1 MTNQYHTIV
10 VNTMTSD
17 TLHILLRKIDRF
29 IRRYYMNQL
38 LKGLILFG
46 AALFILSIL
55 FIGLEYVGYLPTNVR
70 FTLFYAFIG
79 FNGFVLIKYVILPL
93 LGMIRIGKRISPA
106 QAARLLGKYYPEE
119 IQDKIT
125 NVIQLK
131 DYLDKHPENAEII
144 MAGIDQK
151 AKQTSVIPFH
161 KAIPLHGNLRF
172 IPYVLVPMIII
183 GGVYLMQP
191 ATLLEPAQ
199 RIVRYDVA
207 FERPRPFQFE
217 MQSASQAFRNDD
229 VEVALKASGQVMP
242 SEAYIVFNNSRY
254 RLHKDGSDKFTHQ
267 IRNIQQD
274 KRFYVE
280 AEGFRFGPYD
290 IDVLERASFTH
301 FHIHVDYPEYTG
313 LSDDEFTNMGDLSVI
328 YGSEVTWT
336 FFTNPIA
343 DVEFSLEDE
352 LLDPET
358 VSTGEHR
365 VRHTVDDSFDYQVLA
380 YDAEHGAG
388 DSIAYHVQMV
398 RDEYPR
404 IAVEEHR
411 DDVLQAHLFYRGT
424 IEDDFGFT
432 GLDFHYRVMDQAQ
445 INRGEEVDFFT
456 ESMDIDPYLRNQ
468 TFHHHFDLQSIY
480 VRPGET
486 VEIYFTVYD
495 NDPLKGPKGT
505 DSRIFSHYIPTEE
518 EILAERREGEE
529 RIEQGLEDGSGE
541 VRQARDQIDELRK
554 SLLDSE
560 RAGWEEREAMEQ
572 LLQKKEEM
580 EKQLQEIS
588 DMKKETETRSEQF
601 MESSER
607 LQEKQ
612 QELQKLFD
620 EVMSDEMKELFDRLR
635 ERLDEMSRDEI
646 YEQLDQM
653 DFEFQDMEMRMDR
666 TLEMFRQFA
675 MERLLEESI
684 NRLEQL
690 SEQQEELREE
700 TGAGGDEDD
709 IRDAQEQLNQS
720 YEQIKDMLEEFRET
734 NEKLS
739 KPRDMQ
745 DTRDQEDAISDDL
758 HDALDQLQQQNPDQA
773 MPFQQDAGQKMQ
785 DLGDNLMQMQEEMF
799 QQHLAEDARAIRMI
813 LENLLRSSFAQEDL
827 LLETRQ
833 ANVNDPQ
840 FPELIREQRKIES
853 DMEMINDSLVA
864 LSQRQMAIQ
873 SFVTREVAEIN
884 HQMRSAID
892 HMINRRR
899 HQSSS
904 RQQHVMT
911 HINNLALMLNESLQD
926 IQQQMAMGEGM
937 GEDQQP
943 GEGQSFQ
950 NLREMQEQLNEML
963 EQMQDGFEPMPGE
976 TGDQPMSTSEQ
987 MARMAAEQE
996 AIRNKLREL
1005 ADEMRSQGEEGT
1017 EALQELQMEM
1027 EESELDMLRK
1037 ELSTETLDR
1046 QERILTRLLEHERA
1060 ERQQETEDRREGTT
1074 AEEWEISNPE
1084 DFFEYNRI
1092 REREV
1097 EMLRSLPPGL
1107 RPFYR
1112 SLVEQYFLHID

>member
-1 MTNQYHTIV
+1 M
-10 VNTMTSD
+10 SD
-17 TLHILLRKIDRF
+17 TLHILLKKIDRF
-29 IRRYYMNQL
+29 IRRYYANQL

-46 AALFILSIL
+46 ASLFILTLL
-55 FIGLEYVGYLPTNVR
+55 FVGLEYFGYFPTNVR
-70 FTLFYAFIG
+70 FALFYAFIL

-93 LGMIRIGKRISPA
+93 LGIIRIGRRISPE
-106 QAARLLGKYYPEE
+106 QAARLIGKYYPDE

-131 DYLDKHPENAEII
+131 EFLEKNPENAGII

-151 AKQTSVIPFH
+151 ARQTSIIPFH

-172 IPYVLVPMIII
+172 IPYVLVPLIII
-183 GGVYLMQP
+183 VGVYLMQP

-207 FERPRPFQFE
+207 FERPRPFQFS

-229 VEVALKASGQVMP
+229 VEITMKASGQVMP

-254 RLHKDGSDKFTHQ
+254 RLHKSGSDLFTHQ

-274 KRFYVE
+274 KRFYLE
-280 AEGFRFGPYD
+280 AQGFRFGPYH
-290 IDVLERASFTH
+290 IDVLERASFSH

-328 YGSEVTWT
+328 QGAEVTWT
-336 FFTNPIA
+336 FFTNALAQVKFAI
-343 DVEFSLEDE
+343 EDE
-352 LLDPET
+352 GIETET
-358 VSTGEHR
+358 VRTGQHR
-365 VRHTVDDSFDYQVLA
+365 VQHTINSSFDYEVTA
-380 YDAEHGAG
+380 YDEEHGQG
-388 DSIAYHVQMV
+388 DSIAYQVEMI

-411 DDVLQAHLFYRGT
+411 DDVLLAHLFFRGT

-432 GLDFHYRVMDQAQ
+432 GLDFHYRVMDQGQ
-445 INRGEEVDFFT
+445 VNRGEEVDFFT

-468 TFHHHFDLQSIY
+468 TFYHHFDLQSIY
-480 VRPGET
+480 VQPGET

-495 NDPLKGPKGT
+495 NDPLQGPKQT
-505 DSRIFSHYIPTEE
+505 ESRIFSHYIPTEE
-518 EILAERREGEE
+518 EILTERREGEE

-560 RAGWEEREAMEQ
+560 RVGWEEREAMEQ
-572 LLQKKEEM
+572 LLEKKEEM
-580 EKQLQEIS
+580 EKQLQEMS
-588 DMKKETETRSEQF
+588 DLKKETETRSEQF

-607 LQEKQ
+607 IQEKQ
-612 QELQKLFD
+612 EELQRLFD
-620 EVMSDEMKELFDRLR
+620 EVMSDELKELFDMLR
-635 ERLDEMSRDEI
+635 EGLDEMSRDEI

-653 DFEFQDMEMRMDR
+653 DFEFQDLEMRMDR

-690 SEQQEELREE
+690 AEQQQELQEE
-700 TGAGGDEDD
+700 TAAGGDEGELS
-709 IRDAQEQLNQS
+709 DAQEQLNEA
-720 YEQIKDMLEEFRET
+720 YERIKDMLEEFRET

-739 KPRDMQ
+739 RPREMQ
-745 DTRDQEDAISDDL
+745 DTREQEDAISDDL
-758 HDALDQLQQQNPDQA
+758 EDALEQMQQQNMEEA
-773 MPFQQDAGQKMQ
+773 MPFQQDAGEKMQ
-785 DLGDNLMQMQEEMF
+785 DLGNTLMQMQEEMF
-799 QQHLAEDARAIRMI
+799 QEQLAEDARAIRVI

-833 ANVNDPQ
+833 ANVNNPSYPD
-840 FPELIREQRKIES
+840 LIREQRKIES

-864 LSQRQMAIQ
+864 LSKRQIAIQ

-884 HQMRSAID
+884 HQMREAID

-904 RQQHVMT
+904 RQQYVMT
-911 HINNLALMLNESLQD
+911 HINNLALLLNESLQD

-937 GEDQQP
+937 GEDMQD

-976 TGDQPMSTSEQ
+976 TGEPQMSTSEQ

-1017 EALQELQMEM
+1017 EELMELQREM
-1027 EESELDMLRK
+1027 EQSELDMLRK
-1037 ELSTETLDR
+1037 ELSTQTIER

-1060 ERQQETEDRREGTT
+1060 ERQQEAEDRREGTT

-1097 EMLRSLPPGL
+1097 EMLRSLPPDL

-1112 SLVEQYFLHID
+1112 ALVEQYFLHID

>member
-1 MTNQYHTIV
+1 MSN
-10 VNTMTSD
+10 
-17 TLHILLRKIDRF
+17 TLHILLKKIDRF

-38 LKGLILFG
+38 LKGLILFS

-55 FIGLEYVGYLPTNVR
+55 FIGLEYFGYFSSNVR
-70 FTLFYAFIG
+70 FILFYAFIA

-106 QAARLLGKYYPEE
+106 QAARLLGKFYPEE

-131 DYLDKHPENAEII
+131 EFLENNPANAELI

-151 AKQTSVIPFH
+151 AKQASVIPFH

-172 IPYVLVPMIII
+172 IPYVILPMIII
-183 GGVYLMQP
+183 GGVYMMQP

-199 RIVRYDVA
+199 RIMQYDVT
-207 FERPRPFQFE
+207 FERPRPFHFE
-217 MQSASQAFRNDD
+217 MHSAGKAFRNDD
-229 VEVALKASGQVMP
+229 VEVTMQATGQIMP
-242 SEAYIVFNNSRY
+242 AEAYIVFNNSRY
-254 RLHKDGSDKFTHQ
+254 RLNKTDSDLFTYQ
-267 IRNIQQD
+267 IRNIRQD
-274 KRFYVE
+274 KIFYVE
-280 AEGFRFGPYD
+280 AQGFTFGPYD
-290 IDVLERASFTH
+290 IQVLERASFAH
-301 FHIHVDYPEYTG
+301 FHIHVNYPEYTG

-328 YGSEVTWT
+328 DGSEVTWT
-336 FFTNPIA
+336 FFTNDIA
-343 DVEFSLEDE
+343 EVEFTLEGDE
-352 LLDPET
+352 HET
-358 VSTGEHR
+358 ETIATGQHR
-365 VRHTVDDSFDYQVLA
+365 VRHTINSSFDYQVFA
-380 YDAEHGAG
+380 YDADHGYG
-388 DSIAYHVQMV
+388 DSIAYHVQMI

-432 GLDFHYRVMDQAQ
+432 RLDFHYRVMDQTH
-445 INRGEEVDFFT
+445 INRGEDIEFFT

-468 TFHHHFDLQSIY
+468 TFYHHFDLQSIY

-486 VEIYFTVYD
+486 IEIYFTVYD
-495 NDPLKGPKGT
+495 NDPLRGPKQT
-505 DSRIFSHYIPTEE
+505 ESRIFSHYIPTEE

-529 RIEQGLEDGSGE
+529 LIERGLEDGSGE
-541 VRQARDQIDELRK
+541 VRHARDQIDELRR
-554 SLLDSE
+554 SLLDSD
-560 RAGWEEREAMEQ
+560 RVGWEEREAMEQ
-572 LLQKKEEM
+572 LLEKKEAM
-580 EKQLQEIS
+580 EEQLRELS

-607 LQEKQ
+607 IQEKQ
-612 QELQKLFD
+612 EELQRLFD
-620 EVMSDEMKELFDRLR
+620 EVMSDELKELFDKLR
-635 ERLDEMSRDEI
+635 DGLDEMSRDEI

-653 DFEFQDMEMRMDR
+653 DFEFQDLEMRMDR

-690 SEQQEELREE
+690 AEEQRELQEE
-700 TGAGGDEDD
+700 TGAGGDEEE
-709 IRDAQEQLNQS
+709 IRDAQEELNEA
-720 YEQIKDMLEEFRET
+720 YDHIKDMLEEFRET

-739 KPRDMQ
+739 RPREMQ

-758 HDALDQLQQQNPDQA
+758 QDALEQLQQQNQEQA
-773 MPFQQDAGQKMQ
+773 MPFQQDAGEKMQ
-785 DLGDNLMQMQEEMF
+785 DMGNTLMQMQEEMF

-813 LENLLRSSFAQEDL
+813 LENLLRSSFSQEDL

-833 ANVNDPQ
+833 ANVNDPR

-864 LSQRQMAIQ
+864 LSKRQMAIQ
-873 SFVTREVAEIN
+873 SYVTREVAEIN
-884 HQMRSAID
+884 HQMRQAID

-899 HQSSS
+899 HQSSG

-911 HINNLALMLNESLQD
+911 HINNLALLLNESLQN
-926 IQQQMAMGEGM
+926 IQQQMAMGQGM
-937 GEDQQP
+937 GDDMQP

-963 EQMQDGFEPMPGE
+963 QQMQDGFEPMPGE
-976 TGDQPMSTSEQ
+976 TGEQQMSTSEQ

-996 AIRNKLREL
+996 AIRNRLREL

-1017 EALQELQMEM
+1017 EGLQELQREM
-1027 EESELDMLRK
+1027 EQSELDMLRK
-1037 ELSTETLDR
+1037 ELSTRTMER
-1046 QERILTRLLEHERA
+1046 QERILSRLLEHERA

-1074 AEEWEISNPE
+1074 ADEWEISNPE